1 MIIKEESK
9 RNGEVGNP
17 SYYRNLTSFEVDV
30 FNLIYA
36 KKEKKE
42 RLVILSFDEL
52 RKKGGFSEKEYSNDQ
67 FAHKLVDLSIKL
79 AGLVFY
85 VTGDD
90 EPDVIT
96 PTFTFAVDRKKQ
108 RIVVKKITM
117 FHEKELWEL

>member
-9 RNGEVGNP
+9 RKGEVGNP

-30 FNLIYA
+30 FNLICK
-36 KKEKKE
+36 KKEEKE

-52 RKKGGFSEKEYSNDQ
+52 REKGGFSEKEYSDKE
-67 FAHKLVDLSIKL
+67 FANKLVDLSIKL
-79 AGLVFY
+79 AGLVFH

-96 PTFTFAVDRKKQ
+96 PTFTFVVDRKKQ